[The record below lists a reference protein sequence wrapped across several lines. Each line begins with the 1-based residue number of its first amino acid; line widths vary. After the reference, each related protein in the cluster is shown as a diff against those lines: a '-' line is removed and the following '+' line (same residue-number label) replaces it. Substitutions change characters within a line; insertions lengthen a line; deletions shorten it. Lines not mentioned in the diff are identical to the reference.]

1 MGFNHELHRTSNCFL
16 KSKFRIIAVARSSK
30 TLKNRQGFI
39 VGVAFFKLKKKREMV
54 MRTASDE
61 LFSIVI
67 FSGRT
72 FGLGT
77 RGVHRQAQ
85 AGSMVSL
92 QIQTGSFGEPP
103 TPSASDLTLELDQY

>member
-1 MGFNHELHRTSNCFL
+1 MPDRQRRVIFNCN
-16 KSKFRIIAVARSSK
+16 
-30 TLKNRQGFI
+30 
-39 VGVAFFKLKKKREMV
+39 
-54 MRTASDE
+54 
-61 LFSIVI
+61 

-103 TPSASDLTLELDQY
+103 TPGRTSLWN